1 MPTYHVSHMTRY
13 EYDAPLDGE
22 CFMEARLRPLSVPG
36 EQTCRTY
43 AITTNP
49 SAVMFGYDQLHQM
62 GWVNHFI
69 VRGEPFSLLAIRA
82 ESTVEVQRENPF
94 EGLNLI
100 AEDWPAL
107 ADRPL
112 YEEYAEY
119 LAPTPL
125 VPLFGD
131 WPGPEPLPSVLSYGQ
146 ALSQEIY
153 AAFDYV
159 PGSTDLLTPLAEFT
173 AQKRGVCQDYAH
185 LMLSAARSRGVPA
198 RYVSGYIYAGADD
211 GTHGA
216 GASHAWVE
224 LFLPQSSDWKKSG
237 IWTGFDPTNNVLTA
251 GNHIKIAVG
260 RDYADVP
267 PTKGLL
273 RAAVGAFLPTE
284 TALIVEVDV
293 IRVGE

>member
-1 MPTYHVSHMTRY
+1 MKHSPSSGASYS
-13 EYDAPLDGE
+13 
-22 CFMEARLRPLSVPG
+22 
-36 EQTCRTY
+36 Y
-43 AITTNP
+43 AITTDP
-49 SAVMFGYDQLHQM
+49 PAVMFGYDQLHQM

-69 VRGEPFSLLAIRA
+69 VRGEPYQTLTIRA
-82 ESTVEVQRENPF
+82 ESVVETLRENPF
-94 EGLNLI
+94 DGLNLI

-107 ADRPL
+107 ADRAL
-112 YEEYAEY
+112 YEDCAEF

-131 WPGPEPLPSVLSYGQ
+131 WPGPEPLPNVLDYGQ
-146 ALSQEIY
+146 ALSLAIY
-153 AAFDYV
+153 NQFDYV

-185 LMLSAARSRGVPA
+185 LMLSAARSRGIPA

-224 LFLPQSSDWKKSG
+224 LFLPQSSDWKTTG
-237 IWTGFDPTNNVLTA
+237 VWTGFDPTNNVLTA
-251 GNHIKIAVG
+251 GNHLKIAVG

-273 RAAVGAFLPTE
+273 RAAVGTVMPNE
-284 TALIVEVDV
+284 TKLVVEVDV
-293 IRVGE
+293 TRVGE